1 MIFTGKYG
9 NMNFRIKIAYCP
21 TIPCEYHISTIPTF
35 TRRRDMHEEGTR
47 LMTQGPTYWYSK
59 LTSGSSKG
67 CQGENERHVS
77 PT

>member
-9 NMNFRIKIAYCP
+9 NRNFRIKTAYYP

-47 LMTQGPTYWYSK
+47 LMT
-59 LTSGSSKG
+59 
-67 CQGENERHVS
+67 
-77 PT
+77 